1 VAREGDVVNI
11 RMGVAL
17 FFSLIWIAMLQP
29 SLAEAASQGCLQY
42 QVVAAHTNDA
52 PSSWAI
58 DLPGYDSRAAADGLV
73 GRLAKKQFIATV
85 VTDSDTAAYQVRM
98 SRFSSRRDALDC
110 RKLLL
115 AATTIR
121 AEHIRLVAPVQ
132 PVQNSQ
138 DQSPQLSDSEPDP
151 LSAMQSEDAA
161 GQNAPG
167 MSLAE
172 AIRFGLSHNVQYRE
186 QVSQLP
192 VLDLDVEAASDPF
205 AVRSTIASSSN
216 QRVGSELGRE
226 YHINVNK
233 KFALGTDVG
242 VGLGTSRFG
251 GQSLSEA
258 TFSINQPLLKG
269 MGTLVNSIGIEEA
282 EQNRL
287 KQRNLIHAQQQ
298 QLILDIITAYE
309 RTVLQKQS
317 MRIHEATIKHSKNML
332 DSANAK
338 FKFGMV
344 SRMDVFRAE
353 LQMLEAEEALASAQS
368 AYAKSLD
375 DLKLLLG
382 ASLSDDISLSDPIR
396 YQPVTLEDD
405 EALLKHALDSSQELA
420 NLKIEQEMRAKRI
433 EVAKNNLLP
442 QLDISFQVTKS
453 GTAATFAKSTRLNDT
468 RFGIGLSGSPQFS
481 HGAEKARYRR
491 ELLAHDFALRK
502 YQQAGQQI
510 RSGVRE
516 KIRQIRQGEKRIQ
529 LRKRSMNAADKQK
542 QYAQVRYQKGLVDN
556 AAVVD
561 AEKSLVSARIGYL
574 QAVVDYNIA
583 VNALYKETD
592 QLQAHWQQQP

>member
-1 VAREGDVVNI
+1 MNI
-11 RMGVAL
+11 RKGMML
-17 FFSLIWIAMLQP
+17 FFVLVW
-29 SLAEAASQGCLQY
+29 AAAPTLTAAAAQRCSQ
-42 QVVAAHTNDA
+42 HTNA
-52 PSSWAI
+52 AVSSWSI
-58 DLPGYDSRAAADGLV
+58 DLLTYNNRAAADGLV
-73 GRLAKKQFIATV
+73 GRLARKQFIATV
-85 VTDSDTAAYQVRM
+85 VADSDTQAYRVRM
-98 SRFSSRRDALDC
+98 SGFASKSDAQDC
-110 RKLLL
+110 KKLLL
-115 AATTIR
+115 TTTSIHD
-121 AEHIRLVAPVQ
+121 EHIRLVAPDQ
-132 PVQNSQ
+132 TSQNSRG
-138 DQSPQLSDSEPDP
+138 QSASVSALSGLQTDHP
-151 LSAMQSEDAA
+151 LHLVQFEDAA
-161 GQNAPG
+161 GQRAPG

-172 AIRFGLSHNVQYRE
+172 AIRYGLSHNVQYRE

-205 AVRSTIASSSN
+205 GVRSTIASSSN

-226 YHINVNK
+226 YRLSVNK
-233 KFALGTDVG
+233 KFGLGTDVG

-258 TFSINQPLLKG
+258 SLTINQPLLKG
-269 MGTLVNSIGIEEA
+269 RGTLVNSIGIEEA
-282 EQNRL
+282 KQNRL
-287 KQRNLIHAQQQ
+287 KQRNLIHARQQ

-317 MRIHEATIKHSKNML
+317 MRIHETTIKHSKTML
-332 DSANAK
+332 DAANAK

-382 ASLSDDISLSDPIR
+382 ASLDDDIHLSDPIR
-396 YQPVTLEDD
+396 YQPVTIQSD
-405 EALLKHALDSSQELA
+405 EKLVRRALDSSQELA

-502 YQQAGQQI
+502 YQQTEQQI
-510 RSGVRE
+510 RSNVRE
-516 KIRQIRQGEKRIQ
+516 RIRQIRQGEQRIQ
-529 LRKRSMNAADKQK
+529 LRKRSMDAAEKQK

-592 QLQAHWQQQP
+592 QLNAHWQQQP